1 MELLLEERLAFT
13 MALDAPALQALF
25 AMTPYYYRTSAEG
38 RARLDALE
46 GLTVGAEVDISLY
59 RKPL

>member
-1 MELLLEERLAFT
+1 

-46 GLTVGAEVDISLY
+46 DLTVGAEVDISLY

>member
-25 AMTPYYYRTSAEG
+25 AMTPYYYHTSDTD
-38 RARLDALE
+38 RRKLD
-46 GLTVGAEVDISLY
+46 SLGHLDVTASFLI
-59 RKPL
+59 RIFQKL